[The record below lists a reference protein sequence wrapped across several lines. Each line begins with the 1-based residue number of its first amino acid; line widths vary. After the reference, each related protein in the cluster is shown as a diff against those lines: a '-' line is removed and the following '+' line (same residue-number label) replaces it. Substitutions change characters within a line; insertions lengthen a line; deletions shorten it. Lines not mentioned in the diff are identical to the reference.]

1 LTYSDDLI
9 NRWQWL
15 PIGVW
20 SVVPPLL
27 LLLLYHRRLRSVP
40 SLKGAIWLFAIGMGA
55 GLLATGLA
63 QGLDRLIQLLP
74 PQWAL
79 SSTLPESA
87 LFSRVLWQVAVVAPA
102 AETSKFIAV
111 VLPLGWLMRRYRQVP
126 AQPSTVM
133 LAAIA
138 VALGFA
144 AQMNWVALWYE
155 REPVIDRLLLIPLQA
170 IVSAPWGF
178 TLGFA
183 LGRMG
188 RYLEYSGKL
197 IMRSWLAACLC
208 HGAWL
213 GLRLLSRLPGQF
225 TLHPPLP
232 LTFTAA
238 DLLYLLF
245 PWMLWLW
252 WQTERM
258 LIRSQG
264 EVPPQLITGT
274 TKAIRWLQSLIALSA
289 LVSGGA
295 ALYTLRDF
303 GDSLQDTWALRLTFD
318 QPTAIGLVQAALR
331 TIILGMLA
339 MYLFNRL
346 RPPIAVK

>member
-1 LTYSDDLI
+1 MAAD
-9 NRWQWL
+9 RR
-15 PIGVW
+15 
-20 SVVPPLL
+20 VVPPLL

-40 SLKGAIWLFAIGMGA
+40 SLKGALWLFAIGMGA

-63 QGLDRLIQLLP
+63 QGLDRLIQMLP
-74 PQWAL
+74 AQWVL
-79 SSTLPESA
+79 SSTHPEQA

-144 AQMNWVALWYE
+144 AQMNWVTLWYE
-155 REPVIDRLLLIPLQA
+155 REPVIDCLLLIPIQA

-183 LGRMG
+183 LGRIG
-188 RYLEYSGKL
+188 RYPEYSAKL

-225 TLHPPLP
+225 SLHPQLP
-232 LTFTAA
+232 IALTAA
-238 DLLYLLF
+238 DLLYFLF
-245 PWMLWLW
+245 PWALWLW

-264 EVPPQLITGT
+264 EVPLPLVTGKT
-274 TKAIRWLQSLIALSA
+274 SATRWTKSLVALSSLIL
-289 LVSGGA
+289 GGA
-295 ALYTLRDF
+295 ALYAFRDF

-318 QPTAIGLVQAALR
+318 RATAVSLVQAALR

-339 MYLFNRL
+339 VYLFNRL
-346 RPPIAVK
+346 RLAERSD